1 MKNPLYILLIP
12 ISFGC
17 DYFFNDTIDLAGS
30 NYKDIGNLTVGEII
44 EIQFDLMFP
53 SPCTS
58 DYCTILKVEDQI
70 QDPNVTAPGIL
81 IPKVLNKTM
90 RMQFSTASNLNAAHN
105 FYDVNVEN
113 TMYDGTFHTWYFKWT
128 PTERILTFDGT
139 SYINTTNGVYDS
151 SQYYGKRYRI
161 MEGGGTD
168 AQIRN
173 LCINVSWYADTHPNS
188 CNLYLKN
195 PIKIVENNIMDTII
209 LDEIMELS
217 FDLQIKTNWTCP
229 SGWCN
234 FLRISPSNA
243 GAPRLPML
251 AIQPND
257 TGFHSAFS
265 LKALDYKHTYLLH
278 TINDGSFHHLFLK
291 YSYTQRLF
299 IFDGILMGNMTN
311 NNDISWDIS
320 SYIGTEYT
328 LWMSRATGHQVPPAW
343 IKNLCIRLYRN
354 TDSPTTLIPTT
365 TPTLFTKD
373 PTTNPTIL

>member
-58 DYCTILKVEDQI
+58 DYCTILKVEDQSRSKC
-70 QDPNVTAPGIL
+70 D
-81 IPKVLNKTM
+81 
-90 RMQFSTASNLNAAHN
+90 S
-105 FYDVNVEN
+105 
-113 TMYDGTFHTWYFKWT
+113 TWYSFKWT